1 MGTLIVHR
9 LINANDREVVEK
21 ASGDLDKAAARFL
34 PTLTPGEALIVGV
47 GFPMPLAIQIA
58 PPKDKPHSEGAQYQ
72 ECWKEPVVS
81 LLDRGHPR
89 VLPGRGC
96 GCDT

>member
-21 ASGDLDKAAARFL
+21 ASGDLDKAAAKFL
-34 PTLTPGEALIVGV
+34 PALAPGEALIVGV

-58 PPKDKPHSEGAQYQ
+58 PPQRQA
-72 ECWKEPVVS
+72 
-81 LLDRGHPR
+81 RI
-89 VLPGRGC
+89 
-96 GCDT
+96 